1 MSGTSWQLVLGLG
14 AIAGALVL
22 LTVAVALRAP
32 AAAAVAEPAAP
43 PVPAVPRPSAVGPST
58 LPPLLARLRDLAARL
73 TPTGYSRR
81 LQRRLDLAG
90 NPPSWPATRILAFKG
105 VGLVIGGVLGA
116 ALGLRAGALVLLWL
130 AVGAA
135 LGFVLPDIA
144 VRNAGEKR
152 QIELQKALPDAID
165 MMTICVEAG
174 LGLDAA
180 LARVARDLEGP
191 VAAECSRVL
200 QEMQFG
206 KSRTAALRALA
217 ARTDVSELR
226 TFVSSLVQA
235 TEFGISIAAVLRD
248 QSKQMRIRRRQRAEE
263 KAQKLPVKI
272 LLPLI
277 TCLLPAMF
285 VVILGPAVINIVHT
299 LGTISH

>member
-1 MSGTSWQLVLGLG
+1 MSVQLLLGMG

-22 LTVAVALRAP
+22 LFVAVALRAP
-32 AAAAVAEPAAP
+32 STSPAGIALEPV
-43 PVPAVPRPSAVGPST
+43 VPAPPRPSIADPST
-58 LPPLLARLRDLAARL
+58 LPPLLGRLRDVAARL
-73 TPTGYSRR
+73 TPSGYAAR

-90 NPPSWPATRILAFKG
+90 NPAGWPAGRVLAFKG
-105 VGLVIGGVLGA
+105 IGLVVGGLVGGALGA
-116 ALGLRAGALVLLWL
+116 HGGAVVLLWL
-130 AVGAA
+130 AVGAV
-135 LGFVLPDIA
+135 LGFLLPDLA

-206 KSRTAALRALA
+206 KSRSEALRALA

-235 TEFGISIAAVLRD
+235 TEFGISIASVLRD
-248 QSKQMRIRRRQRAEE
+248 QSKQLRVRRRQRAEE

-285 VVILGPAVINIVHT
+285 VLILGPAVINIVHT
-299 LGTISH
+299 LGNITH

>member
-1 MSGTSWQLVLGLG
+1 MSPLLLIGLATIG
-14 AIAGALVL
+14 GALVL
-22 LTVAVALRAP
+22 LTLAVAMRAP
-32 AAAAVAEPAAP
+32 APALAGPAAEPAGP
-43 PVPAVPRPSAVGPST
+43 SPARPSAVAPAV
-58 LPPLLARLRDLAARL
+58 LPPLLARLRDVAARL
-73 TPTGYSRR
+73 TPGGYSRR
-81 LQRRLDLAG
+81 LQHRLDLAG
-90 NPPSWPATRILAFKG
+90 NPPAWPASRVLAFKG
-105 VGLVIGGVLGA
+105 VGLVFGA
-116 ALGLRAGALVLLWL
+116 VIAVLLARHTGPLVVMWA

-135 LGFVLPDIA
+135 LGFVLPDVA

-165 MMTICVEAG
+165 MMTVCVEAG
-174 LGLDAA
+174 LGFDAA

-191 VAAECSRVL
+191 VAAECARVL

-206 KSRTAALRALA
+206 KSRTEALRALA
-217 ARTDVSELR
+217 ARTDVVELR

-235 TEFGISIAAVLRD
+235 TEFGISIATVMRD
-248 QSKQMRIRRRQRAEE
+248 QAKQMRIRRRQRAEE

-285 VVILGPAVINIVHT
+285 VVILGPAIINIIHTFGSVH
-299 LGTISH
+299 